1 MRVVLSNLAARYHE
15 KDGWERKVL
24 AGYVEHKPRGGDGLV
39 ANDFDRPGTTYYILE
54 VGARMNIKKILEDFD
69 INLDRGR
76 SADKG
81 TVAEVLESRNW

>member
-54 VGARMNIKKILEDFD
+54 VGANCRWVCSRKAPICYGQVAVRICN
-69 INLDRGR
+69 NPPR
-76 SADKG
+76 SSSG
-81 TVAEVLESRNW
+81 

>member
-1 MRVVLSNLAARYHE
+1 
-15 KDGWERKVL
+15 
-24 AGYVEHKPRGGDGLV
+24 
-39 ANDFDRPGTTYYILE
+39 
-54 VGARMNIKKILEDFD
+54 MNIKKILEDFD